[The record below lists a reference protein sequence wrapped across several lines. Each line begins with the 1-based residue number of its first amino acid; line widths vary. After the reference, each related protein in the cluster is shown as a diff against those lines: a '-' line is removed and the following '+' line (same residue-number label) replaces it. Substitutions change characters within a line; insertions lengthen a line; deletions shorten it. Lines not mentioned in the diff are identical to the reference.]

1 MTLSLLACI
10 FRSIRSLT
18 VMRFFFFPSDDLF
31 VVKMIAEDEEN
42 EENGITETFVMRKET
57 E

>member
-31 VVKMIAEDEEN
+31 VVKMIAEN